1 MALEK
6 EWWGGK
12 DSFFESSIGFSP
24 VGLFF
29 TEPDVKCKTSRP
41 DTEEKVQNVGE
52 KTTCPLEYF

>member
-1 MALEK
+1 VALEK

-12 DSFFESSIGFSP
+12 DSFFESSIGFNP

-41 DTEEKVQNVGE
+41 DTEEKVQKVG
-52 KTTCPLEYF
+52 KKSICPLENF